1 MLLSGKMLIV
11 GLHVSAEEGMVRA
24 WHIDLGT
31 DLVLPG
37 RHRVRACSLQVAS
50 TELTATNYF
59 CTICMCNQ
67 GPGMH
72 C

>member
-11 GLHVSAEEGMVRA
+11 GLHVSNEEGMVRA

-37 RHRVRACSLQVAS
+37 RHRVSVCSPLPLLATSV
-50 TELTATNYF
+50 TATSSFLQHLHLHVLY
-59 CTICMCNQ
+59 
-67 GPGMH
+67 
-72 C
+72 